1 MGWKIKSKT
10 FFMQRYLYVDA
21 HGVTF
26 CETALF
32 GGKQKFG
39 FDQIE
44 CVCISPANL
53 LSFQVGNQVW
63 SLPVNPQKRRHQEA
77 VSALLNG
84 LAGTVPVS

>member
-1 MGWKIKSKT
+1 MPRAPAHRTWKGHS
-10 FFMQRYLYVDA
+10 LYGHLNIPKDTRHA
-21 HGVTF
+21 
-26 CETALF
+26 F
-32 GGKQKFG
+32 GGKKQFG

-44 CVCISPANL
+44 CVCMSPANL

-77 VSALLNG
+77 VSALLSG